1 MDIKKLIGE
10 ATDYDKKLM
19 LEEKKPKSWC
29 KSVSA
34 FANTFGGALIF
45 GVSNEGDIVGLEDAE
60 GDSEKI
66 SEFIK
71 TRIKPI
77 PPFKLRFE
85 AVDEKKLVI
94 LDIFAGEETPYYYA
108 ADGVMEA
115 YIRIG
120 NESVLVDDTEH
131 KRLVLRGKKT
141 SYDSQSSGYKLDDFS
156 FTQLRARYKKVT
168 GKSFEDKD
176 FESFGMADKEG
187 VLTYAGA
194 LLADE
199 SPIRYSRVFCRRWNG
214 LTKSGGRMDAIDSD
228 EFEGGLLHLLS
239 ESTAFIRRNMRV
251 MWRKLGNTRENYPD
265 YQERAYFEA
274 LVNGLIHRDYL
285 ITGSEVHVDMFD
297 DRLEIVSPGGMVE
310 GIPVQEY
317 DIDHIPSM
325 RRNPVLA
332 DIFSRLDYMER
343 SGSGLGKIRD
353 AQIHSANYVPERTP
367 VFYSDRTHF
376 MLTIPNLNYKN
387 EKIEAILEE
396 KDRNQVREQVGEL
409 VTGQVT
415 GQVAGQVT
423 GQVTGQDMG
432 QVIGHVTLK
441 ELVAYCKLPRTRVE
455 MQDFCGL
462 SGRANFRENHLNP
475 LLNKGI
481 IKMTIPD
488 KPNSRNQK
496 YYSEYGVSNTKK

>member
-85 AVDEKKLVI
+85 VGDEKKLVI

-423 GQVTGQDMG
+423 GQDMG

>member
-1 MDIKKLIGE
+1 MFSRLVNEYILEKWVAQMDITRLIGE
-10 ATDYDKKLM
+10 TTDYDKKLM
-19 LEEKKPKSWC
+19 LEERKPKSWC

-45 GVSNEGDIVGLEDAE
+45 GISNDGAVEDLKDAE
-60 GDSEKI
+60 KDSEKI

-71 TRIKPI
+71 TRITPI

-85 AVDEKKLVI
+85 TVDKKNLII
-94 LDIFAGEETPYYYA
+94 LDIFAGEETPYYYT

-115 YIRIG
+115 YTRIG
-120 NESVLVDDTEH
+120 NESVLVDATEH

-141 SYDSQSSGYKLDDFS
+141 SYDTQNSGYKLEDFS
-156 FTQLRARYKKVT
+156 FSQLRARYKKVT

-176 FESFGMADKEG
+176 FDSFGIADKDG
-187 VLTYAGA
+187 NLTYAGA

-228 EFEGGLLHLLS
+228 EFEGGLIYLLN
-239 ESTAFIRRNMRV
+239 EGTAFIRRNMRV
-251 MWRKLGNTRENYPD
+251 MWRKLNDTREDYPD

-297 DRLEIVSPGGMVE
+297 DRLEIVSPGGMVD
-310 GIPVQEY
+310 GIPVQDY

-343 SGSGLGKIRD
+343 SGSGLSKIRD
-353 AQIHSANYVPERTP
+353 AQMYSANYINGKQPI
-367 VFYSDRTHF
+367 FYSDRSQF
-376 MLTIPNLNYKN
+376 VIIIPNLNYDN
-387 EKIEAILEE
+387 ERIKTIISGN
-396 KDRNQVREQVGEL
+396 DR
-409 VTGQVT
+409 GQVT

-423 GQVTGQDMG
+423 DQEMG
-432 QVIGHVTLK
+432 QVIGQVTWRDL
-441 ELVAYCKLPRTRVE
+441 ADYCKLPRTRAE

-462 SGRANFRENHLNP
+462 SGRANFRENHLKA
-475 LLNKGI
+475 LLEKGVVQ
-481 IKMTIPD
+481 MTIPE
-488 KPNSRNQK
+488 KPNSRNQR
-496 YYSEYGVSNTKK
+496 YYSE

>member
-1 MDIKKLIGE
+1 MDMKKLIGE

-45 GVSNEGDIVGLEDAE
+45 GISNEGVIEGLKDAEEDA
-60 GDSEKI
+60 EKI

-71 TRIKPI
+71 NRITPM
-77 PPFKLRFE
+77 PPFRLRFE
-85 AVDEKKLVI
+85 TVDDKKLVV

-115 YIRIG
+115 YTRIG
-120 NESVLVDDTEH
+120 NESVLVDATEH

-141 SYDSQSSGYKLDDFS
+141 SYDTQSSGCKLTDFS
-156 FTQLRARYKKVT
+156 FSELRARYKKVT
-168 GKSFEDKD
+168 GKSFEDKN
-176 FESFGMADKEG
+176 FESFGIADKDG

-214 LTKSGGRMDAIDSD
+214 LTKSGGLMDSIDSD
-228 EFEGGLLHLLS
+228 EIEGGLIHLLN
-239 ESTAFIRRNMRV
+239 ESSAFIRRNMRV
-251 MWRKLGNTRENYPD
+251 MWRKLSNTRENYPD

-310 GIPVQEY
+310 GKPVQEY

-343 SGSGLGKIRD
+343 SGSGLSKIRD
-353 AQIHSANYVPERTP
+353 AQMNSANYVPDKQP
-367 VFYSDRTHF
+367 VFYSDRSQF
-376 MLTIPNLNYKN
+376 VITIPNLNYEN
-387 EKIEAILEE
+387 EKIQSILAENGR
-396 KDRNQVREQVGEL
+396 KQAVGQ
-409 VTGQVT
+409 GI

-423 GQVTGQDMG
+423 DQDMG
-432 QVIGHVTLK
+432 QVIGQVTWRDLI
-441 ELVAYCKLPRTRVE
+441 EYCKLPRTRAE
-455 MQDFCGL
+455 MQDYCGL
-462 SGRANFRENHLNP
+462 SGRANFRENHLKC
-475 LLNKGI
+475 LLEKGVV
-481 IKMTIPD
+481 KMTIPD
-488 KPNSRNQK
+488 KPNSRNQR
-496 YYSEYGVSNTKK
+496 YYSEYGTMGENK

>member
-1 MDIKKLIGE
+1 MDIKELIGE

-34 FANTFGGALIF
+34 FANTLGGALIF
-45 GVSNEGDIVGLEDAE
+45 GMSNEGVAEGLEDAE
-60 GDSEKI
+60 DDAEKI

-71 TRIKPI
+71 TRIT
-77 PPFKLRFE
+77 PFPQFRLRFE
-85 AVDEKKLVI
+85 TVDGKKLVV
-94 LDIFAGEETPYYYA
+94 LDVFAGEETPYYYA

-115 YIRIG
+115 YTRIG
-120 NESVLVDDTEH
+120 NQSVLVDATEH

-141 SYDSQSSGYKLDDFS
+141 SYDFQSSGYKLEDFS
-156 FTQLRARYKKVT
+156 FSQLRARYKKVT
-168 GKSFEDKD
+168 GKSFEDKI
-176 FESFGMADKEG
+176 FESFGIVDKEG

-214 LTKSGGRMDAIDSD
+214 LTKSGGLMDAIDSD
-228 EFEGGLLHLLS
+228 EFDGGLINLLN
-239 ESTAFIRRNMRV
+239 ESAAFIRRNMRV
-251 MWRKLGNTRENYPD
+251 MWRKLSNTREDYPD

-310 GIPVQEY
+310 GKPVQEY

-343 SGSGLGKIRD
+343 SGSGLSKIRD
-353 AQIHSANYVPERTP
+353 AQMNSANYVPDRQP
-367 VFYSDRTHF
+367 VFYSDRSQF
-376 MLTIPNLNYKN
+376 IITIPNLNYKN
-387 EKIEAILEE
+387 EMIKSILAEN
-396 KDRNQVREQVGEL
+396 DRDQ

-415 GQVAGQVT
+415 GQVIGQVAGQVT
-423 GQVTGQDMG
+423 GQVTDQDMG
-432 QVIGHVTLK
+432 QVIGQVTWRDLA
-441 ELVAYCKLPRTRVE
+441 EYCKLPRTRAE

-462 SGRANFRENHLNP
+462 SGRANFRENHLR
-475 LLNKGI
+475 LLLEKGVV
-481 IKMTIPD
+481 KMTIPD
-488 KPNSRNQK
+488 KPNSRNQR
-496 YYSEYGVSNTKK
+496 YYSE